1 MKWLKFLRH
10 KNIFLSHWKIKLDKS
25 IIIIYM
31 REQEREGGKKG
42 EGNEEEKRE
51 KEEKE
56 GGERVSFAFKITS

>member
-10 KNIFLSHWKIKLDKS
+10 KNIFLSHWKRKLDKS

-31 REQEREGGKKG
+31 REQEREGGKEG
-42 EGNEEEKRE
+42 GGNEEERRE

-56 GGERVSFAFKITS
+56 GGRVSFAFKITS